1 VFCGGSTVLSRT
13 GSFHISGCHPNT
25 IVTVGVTNS
34 GLTEKVVVDYEN
46 KRLVKEQHDQIESLK
61 IVQAAASD
69 TESAMGKSER
79 TVVFSTVQCYW
90 ESCVQGMVVAGHG
103 RVLWTLRASG
113 FAVFPFSFAA
123 GTQAP

>member
-1 VFCGGSTVLSRT
+1 MLV
-13 GSFHISGCHPNT
+13 HPT
-25 IVTVGVTNS
+25 P

-79 TVVFSTVQCYW
+79 TAVVSTVQCCW
-90 ESCVQGMVVAGHG
+90 EKLCAGYGGCRHG
-103 RVLWTLRASG
+103 CVLWTLRASG
-113 FAVFPFSFAA
+113 FFCCFPIPFAA
-123 GTQAP
+123 GTQTP